1 MPHEI
6 RPRRCANC
14 HAYVGRECLNLVSF
28 QSESGNARTA
38 LPWDNCDDHQTAEE
52 AAALSME
59 RPQ

>member
-28 QSESGNARTA
+28 QSESGGARAA
-38 LPWDNCDDHQTAEE
+38 LPWDSCPDHRTAQEYAAVSVE
-52 AAALSME
+52 AV
-59 RPQ
+59 Q